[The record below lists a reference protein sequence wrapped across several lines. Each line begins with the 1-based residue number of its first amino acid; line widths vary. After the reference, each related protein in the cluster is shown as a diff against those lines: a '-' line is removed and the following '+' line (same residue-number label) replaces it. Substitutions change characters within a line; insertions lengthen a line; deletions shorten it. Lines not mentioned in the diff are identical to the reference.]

1 MATLVLT
8 RKAGEAVWI
17 GPDVRVM
24 VGRAA
29 RDGAMRL
36 IIEAPQRIKIL
47 REELKEREQGR
58 DATAAGNARR

>member
-8 RKAGEAVWI
+8 RRAGEAVWI

-36 IIEAPQRIKIL
+36 IIDAPLRIKIV
-47 REELKEREQGR
+47 REEIRGREPKN
-58 DATAAGNARR
+58 AASASHGDR